1 MELSYV
7 WNVDSKKCSSGKK
20 PASLDSEREQRA
32 SQVPRCCL
40 NMGGQY
46 PAAGFPELHCSN
58 QRLVKILVVFDLFL
72 DRNSR
77 Q

>member
-40 NMGGQY
+40 NMGGTISSSGV
-46 PAAGFPELHCSN
+46 PGTPLLKPKAC
-58 QRLVKILVVFDLFL
+58 
-72 DRNSR
+72 
-77 Q
+77 